1 MADSSQRRHK
11 ITGLNPST
19 LYEFSVQAI
28 TFDTRISSYSPR
40 ASFSTLPPG
49 ILTSSLVQCLDYNI
63 ILVSAILLLAPSAP
77 RDVRA
82 RLITPSLAE
91 VSWRTPA
98 VPNGVITHYTV
109 YALPQL
115 SHEETRS
122 KRQTATLPRTIKK
135 VIYTKI
141 NIAVLLSFNDYPNN
155 YY

>member
-1 MADSSQRRHK
+1 M
-11 ITGLNPST
+11 
-19 LYEFSVQAI
+19 
-28 TFDTRISSYSPR
+28 
-40 ASFSTLPPG
+40 
-49 ILTSSLVQCLDYNI
+49 
-63 ILVSAILLLAPSAP
+63 VSAILLLAPSAP

-98 VPNGVITHYTV
+98 VPNGVITFYTV
-109 YALPQL
+109 YAVPQL

-122 KRQTATLPRTIKK
+122 KRQAATLPRTIKK

-141 NIAVLLSFNDYPNN
+141 NIAIILLNFPDYPNN